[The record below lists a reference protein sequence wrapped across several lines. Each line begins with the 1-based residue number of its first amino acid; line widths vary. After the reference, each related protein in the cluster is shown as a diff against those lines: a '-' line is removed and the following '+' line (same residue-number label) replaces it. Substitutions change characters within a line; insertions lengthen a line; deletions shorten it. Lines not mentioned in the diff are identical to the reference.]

1 VRCLP
6 FKAFLGCAILRTP
19 DIESPEAFV
28 EDRVVSVDRQE
39 IEWQYDAPHGIEEVA
54 EWLDGLEGESEES
67 KLSVLKSYSKEIADT
82 YYDTEDWRLYRAG
95 YALRIRW
102 EDANGYEATMKTLAS
117 SYDDAGNLRGWY
129 ELSEPLKSV
138 ELDALSEAPG
148 PVGERLGSLVD
159 ARGLRPLFDV
169 YTRLKTFGLVGSGF
183 VRIGEVALDRS
194 EILLGGELA
203 RLARVEVEVDP
214 SLATIP
220 PELEAFVET
229 IEEAL
234 RLRPTTIS
242 KYEAGLYAFGL
253 WPDDEK

>member
-1 VRCLP
+1 M
-6 FKAFLGCAILRTP
+6 
-19 DIESPEAFV
+19 

-67 KLSVLKSYSKEIADT
+67 GLAVLKSYPKEIADT

-95 YALRIRW
+95 YALRIRR
-102 EDANGYEATMKTLAS
+102 EDPNGYEATMKTLAS
-117 SYDDAGNLRGWY
+117 YDDAGNLRGWH

-159 ARGLRPLFDV
+159 ARALRPLFDV
-169 YTRLKTFGLVGSGF
+169 FTRRQTFGLVASGS
-183 VRIGEVALDRS
+183 VQIGEVALDRS
-194 EILLGGELA
+194 EILLGEELA

-214 SLATIP
+214 SVATIP
-220 PELEAFVET
+220 PELEAFVKT
-229 IEEAL
+229 IEETL